1 MGIQRIDKSSYAFL
15 LLKNFVGFWHNR
27 VFYRRIVINNGEQ
40 LPRNAHLVFTG
51 NHQNALMDSL
61 AFMFGVKSRLVFMAR
76 SDIFQNPFLA
86 RILYFLRILP
96 IFRIKDGY
104 SAVKKNDKIFQKTID
119 IIKKK
124 IGLVIMAEGNHAG
137 ERRLRPLKKGFARIA
152 FQTEKA
158 NDFKL
163 NMQVVPVGIDY
174 SNYEDFRT
182 ELLINFGKPIAVSDY
197 LETYKDSPA
206 IAINQIK
213 ERLAESLKP
222 LMVHIESEN
231 YYDLYNELR
240 EIYKTDLAQKMGYPS
255 AQQPY
260 KLKCDQELIRKLAYF
275 EESHKDEMDT
285 FQNLV
290 LRYRDELKKQ
300 KLDYEIVRSQAKNAL
315 NLIGKLILLLIS
327 SPFFIGG
334 FLLNYLPFG
343 ISIWLSKKFKDP
355 QFFSSVKYAVT
366 LILYPL
372 YHFALSLGVWFLFK
386 NWEILLAFFVGMPI
400 LGIFAR
406 KYWEQARDY
415 LKDLRWLKIKNKK
428 TKIHHSILED
438 QKEILRRMSTII
450 SEK

>member
-1 MGIQRIDKSSYAFL
+1 MGIQRIDKKSYAYLF
-15 LLKNFVGFWHNR
+15 LKNFVGFWHNH
-27 VFYRRIVINNGEQ
+27 VFYRRIFINNSKNV
-40 LPRNAHLVFTG
+40 PRDAHLIFTG

-61 AFMFGVKSRLVFMAR
+61 VFLFGVKSRLVFMAR

-86 RILYFLRILP
+86 AALYFLRMLP

-104 SAVKKNDKIFQKTID
+104 SAVKKNDEIFQKTID
-119 IIKKK
+119 VIKNK

-152 FQTEKA
+152 FQTEQA

-174 SNYEDFRT
+174 SSYEDFRT
-182 ELLINFGKPIAVSDY
+182 ELLINFGEPIAVSDY
-197 LETYKDSPA
+197 LETYKSSPA

-222 LMVHIESEN
+222 LMVHIESED

-240 EIYKTDLAQKMGYPS
+240 EIYKTDLAKKMGFPS
-255 AQQPY
+255 TEQPY
-260 KLKCDQELIRKLAYF
+260 KLKCDQELIRKLAHF
-275 EESHKDEMDT
+275 EAHNKEDMGA

-290 LRYRDELKKQ
+290 LRYRDELRKQ
-300 KLDYEIVRSQAKNAL
+300 KLDYEVVRSQPKNGL
-315 NLIGKLILLLIS
+315 NLIARFMLLLIS
-327 SPFFIGG
+327 SPFFIIG

-343 ISIWLSKKFKDP
+343 ISIWASKKFKDP

-366 LILYPL
+366 LFLYPL
-372 YHFALSLGVWFLFK
+372 YHFALSIGVWFLFK
-386 NWEILLAFFVGMPI
+386 SWEILFAFFVGMPI
-400 LGIFAR
+400 LGIIAR

-415 LKDLRWLKIKNKK
+415 VKNRKWLKLKNKQ
-428 TKIHHSILED
+428 TKVYQSILEN
-438 QKEILRRMSTII
+438 QKEILRKTNAIVV
-450 SEK
+450 EK